1 MATKGTA
8 STYLGATLLL
18 LGLAGS
24 PLRAQEAA
32 RLSPPA
38 VTAAATLDR
47 VRFAAPNDVY
57 EMRLEVFAADGSS
70 VFDSDVAFGNVF
82 DWDLRGRDA
91 QPLADGSYL
100 CRVTLRDLAGAAGPR
115 WGLLSVAAGE
125 ASWQSSAAPMA
136 GRGPLASDVDLVAAS
151 RGGAGRTTSLLAHDG
166 NAGRLVSG
174 SGGLSF
180 RLGDFLAGEDVEQM
194 RLTERGDLGIG
205 VAAPQAKLDVGGLIR
220 TSEGIR
226 FPDGTVQ
233 TTAAGAGRGGG
244 PRPTFATDVTPQ
256 SHGPFLAKF
265 TSPSTIGDSIVF
277 EENFTGNL
285 GIGTTAP
292 GGVFD
297 LQRSSGSDILQ
308 RFWNTGGGGAKLRY
322 VAATGATSQVQ
333 FTDLAEWIG
342 SVASNNAIGLQFRV
356 SDGVPNTEAELAASA
371 RLSILR
377 NGDVGIGTTSP
388 VRRLH
393 VRDGSGAFG
402 DGAHV
407 QIGGTGV
414 NGDEKLILFGD
425 PAFVY
430 IGERDFD
437 DRLVLHA
444 SDMLFEAFVYNFTFF
459 GGSGNFIVGGNVI
472 PDGDGSRLLGDSSHR
487 WSEVWAANGVIQT
500 SDARLKDGI
509 TDLGYGL
516 REVLQLRPVTFQWKD
531 RQDGRQ
537 QVGLLAQEVQ
547 PIVPEVVIAGEDPA
561 ATLGM
566 NYANLVPV
574 VIKAVQEQHGDVA
587 ALAAENDALKRQNA
601 ALEARL
607 TALEQAVRRLPAE
620 SRN

>member
-1 MATKGTA
+1 
-8 STYLGATLLL
+8 
-18 LGLAGS
+18 
-24 PLRAQEAA
+24 
-32 RLSPPA
+32 
-38 VTAAATLDR
+38 
-47 VRFAAPNDVY
+47 
-57 EMRLEVFAADGSS
+57 
-70 VFDSDVAFGNVF
+70 
-82 DWDLRGRDA
+82 
-91 QPLADGSYL
+91 
-100 CRVTLRDLAGAAGPR
+100 
-115 WGLLSVAAGE
+115 
-125 ASWQSSAAPMA
+125 
-136 GRGPLASDVDLVAAS
+136 
-151 RGGAGRTTSLLAHDG
+151 
-166 NAGRLVSG
+166 
-174 SGGLSF
+174 
-180 RLGDFLAGEDVEQM
+180 M
-194 RLTERGDLGIG
+194 RLTEQGDLGIG

-233 TTAAGAGRGGG
+233 TTAAGARSGGG
-244 PRPTFATDVTPQ
+244 PTPIFEADHGSGTADFIPKWSAGGVTLTNSNIIDV
-256 SHGPFLAKF
+256 S
-265 TSPSTIGDSIVF
+265 
-277 EENFTGNL
+277 GNI
-285 GIGTTAP
+285 GIGTATP

-297 LQRSSGSDILQ
+297 LQRSSSSSDILQ
-308 RFWNTGGGGAKLRY
+308 RFWNTGSGSLAGAKLRY

-333 FTDLAEWIG
+333 FTDLAEWIAA
-342 SVASNNAIGLQFRV
+342 VASNNTIGLQFRV

-393 VRDGSGAFG
+393 VRDGSGDFG

-407 QIGGTGV
+407 HIGGTGF
-414 NGDEKLILFGD
+414 NGDEKLIYFGD
-425 PAFVY
+425 EPFVY